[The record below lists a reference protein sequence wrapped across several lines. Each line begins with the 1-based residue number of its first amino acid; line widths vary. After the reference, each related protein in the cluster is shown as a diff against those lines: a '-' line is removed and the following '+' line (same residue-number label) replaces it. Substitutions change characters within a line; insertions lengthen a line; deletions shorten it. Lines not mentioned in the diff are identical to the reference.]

1 MRKRIRLIWA
11 IAVLVAVLTIA
22 ISAAVVLAQ
31 EPAGEGDT
39 GTNDE
44 LQTQERRSRPGL
56 NALRSWHQRA
66 HGQSGPL
73 RQFWN
78 NRIDH
83 DQLLADA
90 LDISVEELQQARAE
104 ARIAGLDQAVEQG
117 IITRDEADGI
127 LAFIALSGAVE
138 RAEIVAEAL
147 GISVDQLEEAHLE
160 NKLLPELL
168 EEQGLTPADFREN
181 LMDAFETAVEEA
193 ASKGEITQEQADII
207 MNRQGPAM
215 RRFFGRFPGQQR
227 TRR

>member
-11 IAVLVAVLTIA
+11 IAGLVAVFTIA

-66 HGQSGPL
+66 HSRSGPL
-73 RQFWN
+73 RRFWN
-78 NRIDH
+78 NQIDH

-90 LDISVEELQQARAE
+90 LDISVEELQQARDE
-104 ARIAGLDQAVEQG
+104 ARSAGLEQAVDQG
-117 IITRDEADGI
+117 IITQEEADGI
-127 LAFIALSGAVE
+127 LAFIALSGAIE
-138 RAEIVAEAL
+138 RGELVAEAL
-147 GISVDQLEEAHLE
+147 GISVDQLEEARLE

-168 EEQGLTPADFREN
+168 EELGLTPADFREN
-181 LMDAFETAVEEA
+181 LIDSFEVAVEEA

-207 MNRQGPAM
+207 MKRQGLAM
-215 RRFFGRFPGQQR
+215 RRFFGRSAGQQR
-227 TRR
+227 SRR